1 MSPYVFLRSAS
12 LCLLIVA
19 SSTLMADE
27 DDTRQLINKID
38 RTTSARERA
47 HLPAAD
53 PAEHDA
59 SLITI
64 EGQTYTVQNSVADLG
79 PAIYVALN
87 LQQWQKVR
95 QFLERYRQLPDHEPA
110 LVHMAQG
117 LLARH
122 ERNYNRAIAELRS
135 ALADDGGFLRARLEL
150 ARTLFE
156 DNQSA
161 EAQALFDAVA
171 AAGIPEPVVPVLQG
185 YQAALDE
192 RRSWHGSA
200 SLGMGYN
207 SNINQANGMLTRT
220 QVCTFF
226 ECYEYSRK
234 MPDPIKSSSLVYDL
248 AAERRF
254 QLYGNHHLMVRGL
267 SYGNQYHK
275 HSEDAPQTWYDENT
289 SVLYAGYNYL
299 SAVNDVSL
307 TPMFEHYYSDH
318 HAKYQA
324 SGLRGEW
331 KHSLT
336 ERLRVGVQAQARR
349 FRFQGEQRSYFDD
362 YDERMGGGT
371 LSYLIENHTLLYGGA
386 TYTRRSQDADTAS
399 SREYMG
405 NLGVYRMFEAG
416 VNLNLTALYRT
427 TRYDAPDVFLGGLRK
442 DKQQIYIANLALP
455 RFSVAGVVPNLYVKR
470 TITDSTIDWAYA
482 YRQTEVALK
491 LEKSF

>member
-1 MSPYVFLRSAS
+1 MLPFVFARSVL
-12 LCLLIVA
+12 LCLLVVL
-19 SSTLMADE
+19 SPTLRADE

-47 HLPAAD
+47 YVPAAD

-64 EGQTYTVQNSVADLG
+64 EGQTYNVQNSVADLG

-95 QFLERYRQLPDHEPA
+95 QFVERYRQLPDHEPA

-122 ERNYNRAIAELRS
+122 ERHYRRAIAELRS
-135 ALADDGGFLRARLEL
+135 ALAQDSGFLRARLEL

-171 AAGIPEPVVPVLQG
+171 SAGIPEQVVPVLEG
-185 YQAALDE
+185 YQAALEE
-192 RRSWHGSA
+192 RRSWHGSV
-200 SLGMGYN
+200 SLGLGYN
-207 SNINQANGMLTRT
+207 SNINQANGMLTSTRL
-220 QVCTFF
+220 CTFF

-234 MPDPIKSSSLVYDL
+234 MPDPIKSASRVYDL
-248 AAERRF
+248 AAERRV
-254 QLYGNHHLMVRGL
+254 QLYGNHHLLVRGL
-267 SYGNQYHK
+267 SYGSNYHK
-275 HSEDAPQTWYDENT
+275 HGEDTPQTWYDENT
-289 SVLYAGYNYL
+289 SVVYAGYNYL
-299 SAVNDVSL
+299 SALNDVSL

-336 ERLRVGVQAQARR
+336 ERLRVGVQAQARH
-349 FRFQGEQRSYFDD
+349 FRFQGEQRDYFED

-371 LSYLIENHTLLYGGA
+371 LSYLIDNQTLLYGGA

-405 NLGVYRMFEAG
+405 NVGVYRMFEAG
-416 VNLNLTALYRT
+416 LNLNLTALYRT

-455 RFSVAGVVPNLYVKR
+455 RFSLAGVVPNLYVKR
-470 TITDSTIDWAYA
+470 TVTDSSIDWAYA

-491 LEKSF
+491 FEKTF